1 MNDAAQTAA
10 DQIVIGIDLG
20 TTNSLVAV
28 VENGKPKILRTRE
41 GERLLPSVV
50 TIQEGKT
57 AIGYAAKKRKVRDAE
72 HTVFSAKRLLGR
84 GLEDIA
90 SFENQ
95 LPYRIEKSADGML
108 RIRIGDQA
116 FTAIEI
122 SAQILRELKLSAEQA
137 LGHPVR
143 KAVIT
148 VPAYFNDSQRQATRA
163 AGRLAGLEVLRIL
176 NEPTA
181 ASLAY
186 GLQSKKEGI
195 IAVFDLGGGTFDL
208 SILRLRDGIFEVLAT
223 HGDTQLGGDD
233 FDRAIYSKM
242 SSEVKAKLAIDVEPD
257 AYLRAALLESSEALK
272 HAFSESDRVDFKV
285 NLCGK
290 SFTRP
295 WTRQEFE
302 TLVEPLLSRAKI
314 SCDQALADAGL
325 TIQDIT
331 DVVLVGGPTRLPV
344 VQQAAEKIFGK
355 KPNTSVHPD
364 EVVAQGAAIQG
375 DILSGKNQDLLL
387 LDVVPLTLGIE
398 TYGGVMSPLIPRNTR
413 IPASAKENFT
423 TFVDNQ
429 TGVDIHVLQGEREQ
443 AAQNRSLARFK
454 LGGIEPSPAGF
465 PRIEVEFL
473 IDADGILQ
481 VAAKD
486 LRSGKE
492 QTIEVRPS
500 FGLSDLA
507 VESMLQAA
515 QNHGLEDA
523 EFKRWVEVLNGAEP
537 VLRSAEKKLPD
548 AYRLLER
555 SEAVKIEEICKAMR
569 VAIGEKNPEK
579 VQNFKYELNDATV
592 KLAEKIIQETLNH
605 AKR

>member
-1 MNDAAQTAA
+1 
-10 DQIVIGIDLG
+10 
-20 TTNSLVAV
+20 
-28 VENGKPKILRTRE
+28 
-41 GERLLPSVV
+41 
-50 TIQEGKT
+50 
-57 AIGYAAKKRKVRDAE
+57 
-72 HTVFSAKRLLGR
+72 
-84 GLEDIA
+84 
-90 SFENQ
+90 
-95 LPYRIEKSADGML
+95 
-108 RIRIGDQA
+108 
-116 FTAIEI
+116 
-122 SAQILRELKLSAEQA
+122 
-137 LGHPVR
+137 
-143 KAVIT
+143 
-148 VPAYFNDSQRQATRA
+148 
-163 AGRLAGLEVLRIL
+163 
-176 NEPTA
+176 
-181 ASLAY
+181 
-186 GLQSKKEGI
+186 
-195 IAVFDLGGGTFDL
+195 
-208 SILRLRDGIFEVLAT
+208 
-223 HGDTQLGGDD
+223 
-233 FDRAIYSKM
+233 
-242 SSEVKAKLAIDVEPD
+242 
-257 AYLRAALLESSEALK
+257 
-272 HAFSESDRVDFKV
+272 
-285 NLCGK
+285 
-290 SFTRP
+290 
-295 WTRQEFE
+295 
-302 TLVEPLLSRAKI
+302 
-314 SCDQALADAGL
+314 
-325 TIQDIT
+325 
-331 DVVLVGGPTRLPV
+331 
-344 VQQAAEKIFGK
+344 
-355 KPNTSVHPD
+355 
-364 EVVAQGAAIQG
+364 
-375 DILSGKNQDLLL
+375 
-387 LDVVPLTLGIE
+387 
-398 TYGGVMSPLIPRNTR
+398 MSPLIPRNTR